1 MEGLRVKKTPSPRN
15 AFLKW
20 RLPFA
25 LLVVLGFALLLT
37 GITLAQESTPSD
49 NEVNAIAKQ
58 LYCPV
63 CENVPLDVCPTLA
76 CEQWREL
83 IREKLAEGWTEDRI
97 KAYFVDQY
105 GARVLATPP
114 AEGFNWLVYLVPPVA
129 ILSGAYVLY
138 KALKSWQQP
147 DPVLESEGES
157 TDLPEDE
164 YIARLEEEIRNR

>member
-1 MEGLRVKKTPSPRN
+1 MQATRYNSYIISRRQL
-15 AFLKW
+15 F
-20 RLPFA
+20 FA
-25 LLVVLGFALLLT
+25 LVVALGLTLLIA
-37 GITLAQESTPSD
+37 GIALAQEPTPSD

-83 IREKLAEGWTEDRI
+83 IREKLSQGMTEEQI
-97 KAYFVDQY
+97 KAYFVEQY
-105 GARVLATPP
+105 GARVLAVPP

-129 ILSGAYVLY
+129 ILSGAYILY

-147 DPVLESEGES
+147 EADDGDQGK
-157 TDLPEDE
+157 TPEPPDDE
-164 YIARLEEEIRNR
+164 YVARLEEELRKR